1 MVCVDPLSTA
11 EPPHG
16 GGSEMMRVP
25 SFSETTAASSNAL
38 LTAKLSKTLRIL
50 SKTGVVDDRG
60 KHAAERGAALLGRII
75 QGSLVL
81 ENDHLAQGGLSASS
95 EGLRD
100 YGKAL
105 SALDRLSSPGLQG
118 ARTTDILLKYR
129 EQLLTLAQ
137 AGHLDTPAID
147 ELDKFF
153 TTLNTVFYSE
163 VQQPITSTRQEP
175 ILRRG

>member
-1 MVCVDPLSTA
+1 
-11 EPPHG
+11 
-16 GGSEMMRVP
+16 MRVP

-38 LTAKLSKTLRIL
+38 LTAKLSKTLRVL
-50 SKTGVVDDRG
+50 SKTGAVDERG

-81 ENDHLAQGGLSASS
+81 ENDRPAQGGLAASS
-95 EGLRD
+95 EGLRED
-100 YGKAL
+100 GIAL
-105 SALDRLSSPGLQG
+105 SALDRLNSPAIRGT
-118 ARTTDILLKYR
+118 RTTEILLKYR
-129 EQLLTLAQ
+129 NQLLTLAQ
-137 AGHLDTPAID
+137 AGPLDAPSID

-175 ILRRG
+175 ILRYR